1 MKVVRKQV
9 SIIIAIAACYLLLTA
24 CGESKVAQCNKLIQV
39 VNKGNALIDSKK
51 DNSDVGSIKNLANAL
66 NQTAK
71 DLDTLE
77 LTETNLK
84 GFQSRLSAELR
95 ELGKSLSDMAKALD
109 RGKNA
114 PTTSEGREQVEKA
127 KRDVT
132 KAGQAANKAAKNQDN
147 LTGELAV
154 YCSK

>member
-39 VNKGNALIDSKK
+39 VNQGNALIDSKK

-84 GFQSRLSAELR
+84 GFQSRLSAEFR
-95 ELGKSLSDMAKALD
+95 ELGKSLIDMA
-109 RGKNA
+109 KNA